1 MQKFI
6 AIVRHNSG
14 EFLGDVEMTKLG
26 AWLAENKLQVREWHD
41 DLVEVEPV
49 PGR

>member
-26 AWLAENKLQVREWHD
+26 GLARKEQ
-41 DLVEVEPV
+41 V
-49 PGR
+49 PGP

>member
-1 MQKFI
+1 MKKFI

-14 EFLGDVEMTKLG
+14 EFLGLVGHAALG

-49 PGR
+49 PGS